1 MKWKFINGWMPGL
14 ALLMGYQREWL
25 TSDIRAGLSVAAVA
39 LPVAIAYA
47 DLAGVGAIVGLY
59 SCVFPMIAY
68 ALFGSSRQV
77 IVGPDTAT
85 CAVIAAV
92 VTPLAAGNTELQWQ
106 LCIMMTLMTGGWC
119 LIASRFRL
127 GALADLLSRPILTG
141 LLNGL
146 TITIIVDQLG
156 KIFGFQ
162 TKARELIERLLSLPH
177 DLLGSH
183 WPTMLLSLLTLVV
196 LIGVRRLRPSWP
208 APLIAMC
215 LAMLLVWLFELPRHG
230 IRTIGGFSDGLPI
243 VQWPSFQPGLLR
255 DLVIPS
261 LNLALI
267 SFVSLMLTAR
277 SFAAK
282 NGYEVNADAE
292 FRALG
297 VANIIS
303 GLSQGFAI
311 SGTSSRTAVNDAN
324 GGKSQLVSIV
334 AAVVIGVVVLLF
346 TSPLQY
352 IPVSALGVVL
362 VYASWS
368 LLDFRTIIQLRRR
381 NPPAFRLALFT
392 FASVML
398 VGVMPGIGL
407 AVLLGLLQFLRTVF
421 RPTEQLLGVNEEGMI
436 HSLGNGAHVKA
447 VEGVLMYRFNS
458 PLTYFN
464 VSYFKRRV
472 LNLVDGMPFQP
483 RWVVID
489 AVASFTYPDISV
501 ISAIDELKRDLK
513 QRNVKLVLAGRR
525 TDLKRWFSAN
535 RAKGEEKGLLF
546 VSDLYLALK
555 FIQSSECVNCEP
567 SPPSET
573 KVLALEDK
581 SALHQPPI
589 EL

>member
-215 LAMLLVWLFELPRHG
+215 LAMLLV
-230 IRTIGGFSDGLPI
+230 
-243 VQWPSFQPGLLR
+243 
-255 DLVIPS
+255 
-261 LNLALI
+261 
-267 SFVSLMLTAR
+267 
-277 SFAAK
+277 
-282 NGYEVNADAE
+282 
-292 FRALG
+292 
-297 VANIIS
+297 
-303 GLSQGFAI
+303 
-311 SGTSSRTAVNDAN
+311 
-324 GGKSQLVSIV
+324 
-334 AAVVIGVVVLLF
+334 
-346 TSPLQY
+346 
-352 IPVSALGVVL
+352 
-362 VYASWS
+362 
-368 LLDFRTIIQLRRR
+368 
-381 NPPAFRLALFT
+381 
-392 FASVML
+392 
-398 VGVMPGIGL
+398 
-407 AVLLGLLQFLRTVF
+407 
-421 RPTEQLLGVNEEGMI
+421 
-436 HSLGNGAHVKA
+436 
-447 VEGVLMYRFNS
+447 
-458 PLTYFN
+458 
-464 VSYFKRRV
+464 
-472 LNLVDGMPFQP
+472 
-483 RWVVID
+483 
-489 AVASFTYPDISV
+489 
-501 ISAIDELKRDLK
+501 
-513 QRNVKLVLAGRR
+513 
-525 TDLKRWFSAN
+525 
-535 RAKGEEKGLLF
+535 
-546 VSDLYLALK
+546 
-555 FIQSSECVNCEP
+555 
-567 SPPSET
+567 
-573 KVLALEDK
+573 
-581 SALHQPPI
+581 
-589 EL
+589 